1 MQRGV
6 PLRLA
11 VAVGIVL
18 LALLPLRA
26 VAQGQVHVV
35 APGDT
40 LTALALRY
48 DTTVEALRDR
58 NGLAGDLLRVGQEL
72 IVPGGGDAGW
82 RLQAVAAG
90 ETWADLAEA
99 TDLPETLLR
108 DANPGVAAP
117 GGRQVRVPPDAG
129 MLATPRAG
137 EDLIAFAARVGGAPG
152 ALVARNGLQPPY
164 RIEPGVPL
172 LLPVDVVAPGDPYAA
187 GGANGAGGP
196 DATGAGRADLDLRSH
211 DALRETAFAALADVL
226 VGVRLA
232 PPDDGFAW
240 PLDGVPRITSRFGWR
255 ALSVAGNRYHL
266 GLDLGAPTGTPV
278 RAVRPGEVVRTG
290 WIGAY
295 GYAVY
300 LRHADGYETRY
311 AHLSRID
318 VQEGESVD
326 RGQTVGRVGSTGAST
341 GPHLHLEVRLDGR
354 ALDPL
359 LFLPATSSSR

>member
-1 MQRGV
+1 MRRAV
-6 PLRLA
+6 PVRLA
-11 VAVGIVL
+11 VAACTL
-18 LALLPLRA
+18 LLVVLPLRA

-72 IVPGGGDAGW
+72 IVPRPDGW
-82 RLQAVAAG
+82 RARAVDAEAS
-90 ETWADLAEA
+90 WADLAAA
-99 TDLPETLLR
+99 TGLPEALLR
-108 DANPGVAAP
+108 DANPGVVAP
-117 GGRQVRVPPDAG
+117 GGRSVRVPPDIG
-129 MLATPRAG
+129 RLATPQPG
-137 EDLIAFAARVGGAPG
+137 EDLIAFAARVGAAPG
-152 ALVARNGLQPPY
+152 DLVARNGLEPPY
-164 RIEPGVPL
+164 RIEPGLPL
-172 LLPVDVVAPGDPYAA
+172 LLPVDVIVPADPPVADGVTGV
-187 GGANGAGGP
+187 GGAEAAP
-196 DATGAGRADLDLRSH
+196 TDPVVLDLRSH
-211 DALRETAFAALADVL
+211 DALRESAFAALVEVL
-226 VGVRLA
+226 AGVRLA

-278 RAVRPGEVVRTG
+278 RAVRPGVVVRTG

-300 LRHADGYETRY
+300 LRHEDGYETRY

-318 VQEGESVD
+318 VQEGERVD
-326 RGQTVGRVGSTGAST
+326 RGQRIGRVGSTGAST

-359 LFLPATSSSR
+359 LFLPTASTSR

>member
-1 MQRGV
+1 VRRGAPV
-6 PLRLA
+6 RLA
-11 VAVGIVL
+11 AACIVL
-18 LALLPLRA
+18 LAFLPLRA

-48 DTTVEALRDR
+48 DTTVEALRER
-58 NGLAGDLLRVGQEL
+58 NGLQGDLLRVGQEL
-72 IVPGGGDAGW
+72 VVPGDGGW
-82 RLQAVAAG
+82 RLRTLPLG
-90 ETWADLAEA
+90 ESWADLARS
-99 TDLPETLLR
+99 TGLPEALLR
-108 DANPGVAAP
+108 EANPGVVAP
-117 GGRQVRVPPDAG
+117 GGRMVRVPPDLG
-129 MLATPRAG
+129 RLATPRAG
-137 EDLIAFAARVGGAPG
+137 EDLVAFAARLGVAPG
-152 ALVARNGLQPPY
+152 ALVARNGLEPPY
-164 RIEPGVPL
+164 RIEPNVPL
-172 LLPVDVVAPGDPYAA
+172 LMPPDRLSAGDPPAA
-187 GGANGAGGP
+187 GATHGSGGA
-196 DATGAGRADLDLRSH
+196 DASATDAAVLDLRGH
-211 DALRETAFAALADVL
+211 DVLRDAAFVTLAEVL
-226 VGVRLA
+226 VGVRLT
-232 PPDDGFAW
+232 PPDDGFGW
-240 PLDGVPRITSRFGWR
+240 PLDGAPRITSRFGWR

-318 VQEGESVD
+318 VQVGERVD

-359 LFLPATSSSR
+359 LFLPGASTSR